1 MRKNKTEEWV
11 NLLKALRVNISE
23 VKEELHS
30 CLVRIHITEMA
41 LNDLIRRL
49 EEKGEDES

>member
-1 MRKNKTEEWV
+1 MKENKTEEWIS
-11 NLLKALRVNISE
+11 LLKALRVNISE

-30 CLVRIHITEMA
+30 CLARLHITEMA

-49 EEKGEDES
+49 EEDEGRD